1 MSELDKGIERLKS
14 EGHSSKEIQ
23 KAMSE
28 LTKNTMKQPLGTG
41 SLDEYLDKITV
52 EQGNELV

>member
-1 MSELDKGIERLKS
+1 
-14 EGHSSKEIQ
+14 
-23 KAMSE
+23 MSE